1 MIQKDVEPIPRPRFS
16 LRTLLVFVTLVCF
29 TTGWLVYQ
37 FRWIRQRHE
46 ALKGVSYVSR
56 MAKSPAPPL
65 LRMFG
70 EDGIA
75 VILIPCED
83 AEFLTESRKFKNLFP
98 EAQVQRQVDL
108 VAERDRPHPKRPNQ
122 TCTPLVA
129 AR

>member
-1 MIQKDVEPIPRPRFS
+1 MPRPQFS
-16 LRTLLVFVTLVCF
+16 LRTLLIVMTLAGF

-46 ALKGVSYVSR
+46 ALKGVSYVSGV
-56 MAKSPAPPL
+56 AKSPAPPL

-83 AEFLTESRKFKNLFP
+83 AEFLMESRKFKNLFP

-108 VAERDRPHPKRPNQ
+108 VVGRDRP
-122 TCTPLVA
+122 TP
-129 AR
+129 